1 MRARECTRR
10 AVELLSEAESK
21 VKLGAALRT
30 LGEVTEAA
38 AQGSNPLGEASEHL
52 KRSIAI
58 FEELGNDMEL
68 ARSYRAYAALLRRMP
83 EHARDAT
90 VAAQARELQGR
101 AEDIFAKMRATVASF
116 SEVAVV

>member
-1 MRARECTRR
+1 MQ
-10 AVELLSEAESK
+10 
-21 VKLGAALRT
+21 LGVALRS

-38 AQGSNPLGEASEHL
+38 GHGSNPLGEAAEHL

-58 FEELGNDMEL
+58 FEEIGNEVEL

-90 VAAQARELQGR
+90 VAAQARELAGR
-101 AEDIFAKMRATVASF
+101 ADDIFAKMRATVASF
-116 SEVAVV
+116 SDAAVV